1 MNKKT
6 KLFFF
11 IFLAV
16 NIIFTPSIYA
26 LASPPLISMDLQD
39 ASLKDVLKMLS
50 IQSNLNF
57 LASEAVQD
65 RRLTLYM
72 EKVPLK
78 EAMDKI
84 FRANNLSYEL
94 NEDEKIF
101 IVKDWGKPEVETITE
116 VFYLRHATVS
126 SSSLKEEMKNIISGS
141 AASNVAGV
149 TMTSSSGSTSTSS
162 RSRSSDDDKGKW
174 KVEEDSG
181 ITQSIKKILSG
192 SGSVI
197 EDFRTNSLIVTDIP
211 SKVEIIRKVIKALDI
226 PIAQVMLEVEMLDVS
241 KNVVDAL
248 GVKFSGSVLTA
259 DLSGPATNASLGLP
273 FHSWGK
279 AFGGGYSSLDIGSTL
294 KAQIDWL
301 RTQTDTKF
309 LARPKLMTLN
319 NETAEI
325 RISTNESIGVITTTV
340 GENITESSPERTM
353 TGVTMRITPQINIES
368 GEVTMFIYPE
378 VVEAAAGN
386 SIRAGTTGT
395 TGNYQFRDPEVRST
409 KTTVR
414 VKDGETVIVGGL
426 IRNEKSVTNTKVP
439 VLGDIPIL
447 GGFFRHKDQT
457 KDKERELLVFI
468 TPRIIKDSAIAEN
481 PDSYSANR
489 AIRASL
495 PLREQSTVSV
505 MSRQS
510 SINTYLNN
518 LDKKR

>member
-340 GENITESSPERTM
+340 G
-353 TGVTMRITPQINIES
+353 
-368 GEVTMFIYPE
+368 
-378 VVEAAAGN
+378 
-386 SIRAGTTGT
+386 
-395 TGNYQFRDPEVRST
+395 
-409 KTTVR
+409 
-414 VKDGETVIVGGL
+414 
-426 IRNEKSVTNTKVP
+426 
-439 VLGDIPIL
+439 
-447 GGFFRHKDQT
+447 
-457 KDKERELLVFI
+457 
-468 TPRIIKDSAIAEN
+468 
-481 PDSYSANR
+481 
-489 AIRASL
+489 
-495 PLREQSTVSV
+495 
-505 MSRQS
+505 
-510 SINTYLNN
+510 
-518 LDKKR
+518 